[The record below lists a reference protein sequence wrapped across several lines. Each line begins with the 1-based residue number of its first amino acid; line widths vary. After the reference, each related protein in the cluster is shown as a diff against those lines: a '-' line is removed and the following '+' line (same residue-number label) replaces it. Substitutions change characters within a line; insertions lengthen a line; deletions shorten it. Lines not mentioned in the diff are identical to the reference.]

1 MHHKIA
7 KFYKNLRILH
17 TKNTEHLRIVKLRNI
32 SKSYGGLHLRK
43 IAYREITE
51 YLRIVKL
58 RNVMKR
64 YRVLRYIG
72 LRRVWKLMKYYD
84 A

>member
-32 SKSYGGLHLRK
+32 TKSYGRLHLRK
-43 IAYREITE
+43 IAYWNT
-51 YLRIVKL
+51 Y
-58 RNVMKR
+58 
-64 YRVLRYIG
+64 
-72 LRRVWKLMKYYD
+72 
-84 A
+84 AS